1 MVMDIT
7 GLKALRE
14 SPLVKGKQVE
24 EFAKKL
30 NLLTMEE
37 KKASFEVACKDMLSI
52 LDQTVPC
59 IGCRRRFVLIK
70 STFFLFK
77 KVFIIHLFLLLFF
90 TVLKDYFMI

>member
-14 SPLVKGKQVE
+14 SPLVKGKQVD
-24 EFAKKL
+24 EFGKKL
-30 NLLTMEE
+30 NLLTNEE

-59 IGCRRRFVLIK
+59 IGCRRRFVFNLFIK
-70 STFFLFK
+70 VRLTLFINK
-77 KVFIIHLFLLLFF
+77 FIIVPFLSFL
-90 TVLKDYFMI
+90 

>member
-1 MVMDIT
+1 MVMDIS

-14 SPLVKGKQVE
+14 SPLVQGKQLD

-37 KKASFEVACKDMLSI
+37 KRASFEVACKDMLSV

-59 IGCRRRFVLIK
+59 IGCRRRFISKLLFLI
-70 STFFLFK
+70 SYFFLN
-77 KVFIIHLFLLLFF
+77 
-90 TVLKDYFMI
+90 